1 MVAGDGGNPDI
12 PRRREPRALGKKCG
26 GAIGGAKNAR
36 RDRGLIFYEGRKA
49 QFECRE
55 RSFSAEPSAW
65 GPADQ
70 PSGWHRRR
78 GRGTRAEKSPRRG
91 RRNQRGGQK
100 TESDRRTF
108 HSI

>member
-55 RSFSAEPSAW
+55 SSFSAEPSAW
-65 GPADQ
+65 GPAVQ
-70 PSGWHRRR
+70 PGGWHRRHDQ
-78 GRGTRAEKSPRRG
+78 GTKDEKTTSGTRRIQPDEQTINNRAP
-91 RRNQRGGQK
+91 
-100 TESDRRTF
+100 T
-108 HSI
+108 